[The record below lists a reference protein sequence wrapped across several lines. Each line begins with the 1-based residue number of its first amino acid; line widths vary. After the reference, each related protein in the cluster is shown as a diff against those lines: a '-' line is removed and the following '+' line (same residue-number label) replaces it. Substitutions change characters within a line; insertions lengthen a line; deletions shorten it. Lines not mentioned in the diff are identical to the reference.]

1 MSFFSSFKIIDN
13 VLAKRKKKR
22 TVTRISLRFIHGHNV
37 FYSCVSSFPF
47 SPSLTLVRSFSLS
60 LTFFISFVGKRM
72 DYASPDPRLIACTN
86 VSKNKRRN
94 CTINGCP
101 VFCFFFFRFSKF
113 LLKGMWRQWVIV
125 TEPEINF
132 ISILSY
138 WCLLYALK
146 RSPKDGR
153 NRPIGNLGSHGLHN
167 FPSLSPFT
175 FFFLPCVFLADCLLL
190 LRARLP

>member
-1 MSFFSSFKIIDN
+1 MFSQKE
-13 VLAKRKKKR
+13 KKR

-60 LTFFISFVGKRM
+60 LTFFISFVGERM

-101 VFCFFFFRFSKF
+101 VFCFFFSFFQVSF
-113 LLKGMWRQWVIV
+113 KGDVEAMG
-125 TEPEINF
+125 N
-132 ISILSY
+132 S
-138 WCLLYALK
+138 
-146 RSPKDGR
+146 
-153 NRPIGNLGSHGLHN
+153 NRAGN
-167 FPSLSPFT
+167 
-175 FFFLPCVFLADCLLL
+175 
-190 LRARLP
+190 

>member
-1 MSFFSSFKIIDN
+1 MFTTYNCDVTTVFFVIFSSFKIIDN
-13 VLAKRKKKR
+13 VFAKRKKKR

-47 SPSLTLVRSFSLS
+47 SPSLTLDLSLS
-60 LTFFISFVGKRM
+60 LSHSFISFVGERM
-72 DYASPDPRLIACTN
+72 DYASRDPRLIACTN

-175 FFFLPCVFLADCLLL
+175 FFSSLRVFS
-190 LRARLP
+190 

>member
-1 MSFFSSFKIIDN
+1 MFSQKE
-13 VLAKRKKKR
+13 KKKER
-22 TVTRISLRFIHGHNV
+22 SHASRFDSFTAIMCFTVVFLLFLSLPL
-37 FYSCVSSFPF
+37 S
-47 SPSLTLVRSFSLS
+47 RSFDLSLS
-60 LTFFISFVGKRM
+60 LSHSFISFVGERM
-72 DYASPDPRLIACTN
+72 DYASRDPRLIACTN

-175 FFFLPCVFLADCLLL
+175 FFSSLHVFS
-190 LRARLP
+190 